1 MTELYDRDN
10 EEIMYDGIAILLAGV
25 VDYLID
31 NASENI
37 PAKHFVKDFSTK
49 SVTVNYNQDSDCFEF
64 SIEDAENSVLND
76 GDNGHVP
83 PLGPLPD
90 LVQEFPY

>member
-64 SIEDAENSVLND
+64 KIENMLGTEKESFND
-76 GDNGHVP
+76 DDDPNVIKEIG
-83 PLGPLPD
+83 L
-90 LVQEFPY
+90 